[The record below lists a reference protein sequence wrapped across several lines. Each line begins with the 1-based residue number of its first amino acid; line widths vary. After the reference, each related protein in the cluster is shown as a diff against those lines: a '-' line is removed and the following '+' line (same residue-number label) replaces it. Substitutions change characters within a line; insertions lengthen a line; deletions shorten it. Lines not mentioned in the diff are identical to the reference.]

1 MSSVVVKSVDEGAV
15 RRAMDRYAAEL
26 LERPDVEEVVVFGSF
41 ELGTYAPGSDLD
53 VLIVLSRADRPP
65 RDRAEDLRPRRFPVP
80 LDLFPF
86 TRDELIARRD
96 APFVKALEASSWRYR
111 RFPRR

>member
-1 MSSVVVKSVDEGAV
+1 MSSVVVKSVDAAAV

-26 LERPDVEEVVVFGSF
+26 LARPDVEDVVVFGSF
-41 ELGTYAPGSDLD
+41 EQGTYAPGSDLD

-65 RDRAEDLRPRRFPVP
+65 WDRAGDLRPARFPVP

-86 TRDELIARRD
+86 TRAELAARSDTPLAR
-96 APFVKALEASSWRYR
+96 ALRASSWRYAR
-111 RFPRR
+111 P